1 MADKVVSLKISDYTS
16 LNNAVSTE
24 EGEKVN
30 QYIREALKRADI
42 VELDFSGIVLLT
54 TAFLNGAIGQLYS
67 TYSSEE
73 LGRKLRL
80 VHVDKEDLP
89 RFKKVI
95 ERAKVFY
102 REPEMYNDVVNN
114 VLDGTK

>member
-42 VELDFSGIVLLT
+42 VELDFSGI
-54 TAFLNGAIGQLYS
+54 ADNGFSQWC
-67 TYSSEE
+67 
-73 LGRKLRL
+73 
-80 VHVDKEDLP
+80 D
-89 RFKKVI
+89 
-95 ERAKVFY
+95 RA
-102 REPEMYNDVVNN
+102 VV
-114 VLDGTK
+114 